1 MSSFFAFPNFNPL
14 EQTGTKELS
23 SLKLAQQHAGVWN
36 ADLEVVYVLTRV
48 EPLKHSDIEKQEEHL
63 ANELN
68 TLLGDSD
75 VTYSKRL
82 YVTSLEAG
90 EQLIDFTKN
99 KQVDQIFVGI
109 TRTSKVG
116 KLLFG
121 STAQYV
127 ILHAPCPV
135 TTVHP

>member
-1 MSSFFAFPNFNPL
+1 MKFLVCYDRSTAAV
-14 EQTGTKELS
+14 EA
-23 SLKLAQQHAGVWN
+23 LKLAQQHARVWN
-36 ADLEVVYVLTRV
+36 AELEVLYVRTRE
-48 EPLKHSDIEKQEEHL
+48 EPLKHSDIKNQEDNL

-68 TLLGDSD
+68 TLMEDSD
-75 VTYSKRL
+75 VSYNERL

-90 EQLIDFTKN
+90 EQLIDFAKN
-99 KQVDQIFVGI
+99 KKVDQIFIGI

-127 ILHAPCPV
+127 ILNAPCPV
-135 TTVHP
+135 VTVHP

>member
-1 MSSFFAFPNFNPL
+1 MKFLVCYDRSTAAVAA
-14 EQTGTKELS
+14 
-23 SLKLAQQHAGVWN
+23 LKLAQQHARVWN
-36 ADLEVVYVLTRV
+36 AELEVVYVLTRE
-48 EPLKHSDIEKQEEHL
+48 EPLKHKDIEKREENL

-68 TLLGDSD
+68 ALLGGSD
-75 VTYSKRL
+75 VSYNERL

-90 EQLIDFTKN
+90 EQLIDFAKN
-99 KQVDQIFVGI
+99 KKVDQIFVGI

>member
-1 MSSFFAFPNFNPL
+1 MKFLVCYDRSTAAV
-14 EQTGTKELS
+14 EA
-23 SLKLAQQHAGVWN
+23 LKLAQQHAGVWN
-36 ADLEVVYVLTRV
+36 AELDVVYVRTRE
-48 EPLKHSDIEKQEEHL
+48 EPLKHSDIEKLEENL

-68 TLLGDSD
+68 TLLGDSN
-75 VTYSKRL
+75 VSYNQRL

-90 EQLIDFTKN
+90 EQLIDFAKN
-99 KQVDQIFVGI
+99 KKVDQIFVGI

-135 TTVHP
+135 VTVQP

>member
-1 MSSFFAFPNFNPL
+1 MKFLVCYDRSAAAAETL
-14 EQTGTKELS
+14 R
-23 SLKLAQQHAGVWN
+23 LAQKHARVWG
-36 ADLEVVYVLTRV
+36 ADLEVVYVLTRD
-48 EPLKHSDIEKQEEHL
+48 EPLEHSDIQKREENL

-68 TLLGDSD
+68 ALLGESD
-75 VTYSKRL
+75 VSYNGRL

-90 EQLIDFTKN
+90 EQLIDFAKN
-99 KQVDQIFVGI
+99 KKVDQIFVGI

-127 ILHAPCPV
+127 ILNSSCPV
-135 TTVHP
+135 TTVHR

>member
-1 MSSFFAFPNFNPL
+1 MKFLVCYDGSTAAR
-14 EQTGTKELS
+14 KA
-23 SLKLAQQHAGVWN
+23 LKLAQQHAGVWD
-36 ADLEVVYVLTRV
+36 AELEVVYILTRE
-48 EPLKHSDIEKQEEHL
+48 EPLKHSDIQTQEENL

-68 TLLGDSD
+68 KLLGDSD
-75 VTYSKRL
+75 VSYNERL
-82 YVTSLEAG
+82 YVTSLTAG
-90 EQLIDFTKN
+90 EQLIDFAKN
-99 KQVDQIFVGI
+99 KQVDQIYVGI

-135 TTVHP
+135 VTVQP

>member
-1 MSSFFAFPNFNPL
+1 MKFLVCYDRSTAAA
-14 EQTGTKELS
+14 EA
-23 SLKLAQQHAGVWN
+23 LKLAQQHAGVWN
-36 ADLEVVYVLTRV
+36 AELEVVHVRTRE
-48 EPLKHSDIEKQEEHL
+48 EPLKHSDIEKQEENL

-68 TLLGDSD
+68 GLLGDSD
-75 VTYSKRL
+75 VSYKQRL

-90 EQLIDFTKN
+90 EQLIDFAKN
-99 KQVDQIFVGI
+99 KRVDQIFVGI

-127 ILHAPCPV
+127 ILNAPCPV
-135 TTVHP
+135 VTVHP